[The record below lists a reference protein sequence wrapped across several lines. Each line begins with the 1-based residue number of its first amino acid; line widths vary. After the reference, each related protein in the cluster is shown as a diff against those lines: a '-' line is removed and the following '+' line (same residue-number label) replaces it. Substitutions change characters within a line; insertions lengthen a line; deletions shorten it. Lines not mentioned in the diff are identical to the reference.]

1 MKKKIIA
8 ILLVLLIASAFV
20 FGESIAGQLYR
31 FLYTF
36 DIECANCGAQSVFT
50 HERGW
55 MNDIYANSEA
65 FQFFKTKF
73 KHANDCNSKDIA
85 YIKNSLRKA
94 VKCNYKYAYSME
106 VKCGVQNCY
115 TTLTFEIGANDDDEA
130 YEIAGDIWMQNHR
143 ACGVGSGVSCTTKII
158 SRKEVQ

>member
-1 MKKKIIA
+1 MKKIVA
-8 ILLVLLIASAFV
+8 ILLVLLVASAFV

-36 DIECANCGAQSVFT
+36 DIECSNCGAQSVFT

-55 MNDIYANSEA
+55 INDTRADSEA

-73 KHANDCNSKDIA
+73 KHANDCNSKNSA

-94 VKCNYKYAYSME
+94 VKCNYKYVYSVE

-115 TTLTFEIGANDDDEA
+115 TTLTLGLGANDDAEA
-130 YEIAGDIWMQNHR
+130 YEIAGDIWKFNHG
-143 ACGVGSGVSCTTKII
+143 ACGVGSGVSCTQKII